1 MAIPVL
7 DIERARFNMIEQQI
21 RPWEVL
27 DQSVLDLLAAV
38 KREEFVPAAYRNLA
52 FVDMEVPLNLDGAET
67 GECMLA
73 PKVEARVLQSLA
85 LRPDDLV
92 LEIGSG
98 SGYMAALL
106 GAKAREVTTVES
118 NPKLQAF
125 AQHNLQR
132 NGFSNVQIQG
142 GDGARGW
149 NTNQAYDVIVI
160 SGGLPLL
167 PDLFL
172 QQLKPHGRLVAFVGT
187 GSVMNAVLITR
198 TGDKS
203 FDNVVLFETRVPY
216 LHNAEP
222 VSGFRF

>member
-1 MAIPVL
+1 MTIPVL

-118 NPKLQAF
+118 NPIS
-125 AQHNLQR
+125 
-132 NGFSNVQIQG
+132 NGGQG
-142 GDGARGW
+142 KADEKSQSGDAAGFPEDWQPQLPIVAKAAKPAYIPAGKTRFMRKFTDNRGAR
-149 NTNQAYDVIVI
+149 
-160 SGGLPLL
+160 
-167 PDLFL
+167 
-172 QQLKPHGRLVAFVGT
+172 
-187 GSVMNAVLITR
+187 
-198 TGDKS
+198 
-203 FDNVVLFETRVPY
+203 
-216 LHNAEP
+216 
-222 VSGFRF
+222 